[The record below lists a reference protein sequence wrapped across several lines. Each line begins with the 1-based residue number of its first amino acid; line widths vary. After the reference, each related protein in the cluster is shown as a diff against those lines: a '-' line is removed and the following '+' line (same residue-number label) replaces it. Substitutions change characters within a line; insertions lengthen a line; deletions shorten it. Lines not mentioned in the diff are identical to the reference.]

1 MKKRSTR
8 WGRLG
13 LLVVAAMVLIGLAGC
28 AKAYDVVI
36 TPAEFLKAKDVKPPE
51 PGARTGTLYQWTIAD
66 QFQRDDYSNW
76 STSGELR
83 FVKLVRGVPLSK
95 YVEEAKQFVA
105 QRKEFSGVKVLEER
119 DLNINGVPAKEIIYE
134 FELNSIRKNIENAVR
149 NGVIDQAD
157 AKELITHR
165 MYQVHLIKEGY
176 GYTLSMIASLKI
188 WDEYLPAFREMA
200 MSIQFLPQ
208 GQAAEQ
214 YRRELEEKLRSAP
227 TQSGGGGGG

>member
-1 MKKRSTR
+1 MKQ
-8 WGRLG
+8 GDRLKVR
-13 LLVVAAMVLIGLAGC
+13 LLAAVLAAVMLWLASGC

-36 TPAEFLKAKDVKPPE
+36 TPAEFLKSKDIKPPE

-83 FVKLVRGVPLSK
+83 FVKLVKGVPLSK

-105 QRKEFSGVKVLEER
+105 QRKEFSGVKVIEER
-119 DLNINGVPAKEIIYE
+119 DININGVPAKEIIYE
-134 FELNSIRKNIENAVR
+134 FELNAVRKNIENAV
-149 NGVIDQAD
+149 NNKIIDPED
-157 AKELITHR
+157 AKQLITHR
-165 MYQVHLIKEGY
+165 MYQVHMVKEGY
-176 GYTLSMIASLKI
+176 GYTLSLIASLKI

-214 YRRELEEKLRSAP
+214 YRRQLEEKLRSAP
-227 TQSGGGGGG
+227 SQSGGS